1 MATSKQS
8 DKSEKRADSGG
19 SENCSDVELHADDS
33 N

>member
-19 SENCSDVELHADDS
+19 SENFSDVELHADDS